1 MIDSIGIY
9 KAANTAVRL
18 SESRNPF
25 VIARDRGIKLC
36 YSSDFGD
43 LLGMYTCK
51 WKHRIIILNDR
62 LDEYMRLMV
71 CGHELGHDAFHRDM
85 AKDDGLQEFTLFN
98 MVNHSEYEANT
109 YAAHVL
115 LDDEKVYS
123 LAREGY
129 DIVQMAKIM
138 GSNVN
143 LMLIKM
149 QEMNKLGY
157 DFRIPYNPDSTFFRK
172 IHQ

>member
-1 MIDSIGIY
+1 MIDSVGIY
-9 KAANTAVRL
+9 KKANNLVQTHGTRNTLILAK
-18 SESRNPF
+18 ES
-25 VIARDRGIKLC
+25 GIDVVPVDC
-36 YSSDFGD
+36 FND
-43 LLGMYTCK
+43 LLGMYSCR
-51 WKHRIIILNDR
+51 WKHRVMFLNDR
-62 LDEYMRLMV
+62 MDEYLTLMV
-71 CGHELGHDAFHRDM
+71 AGHELGHDAFHREM
-85 AKDDGLQEFTLFN
+85 AKDNGLQEFTLFD
-98 MVNHSEYEANT
+98 VRNHSEYEANA
-109 YAAHVL
+109 YAAHLL
-115 LDDEKVYS
+115 LDDDQVYS

-129 DIVQMAKIM
+129 DVVQMAKIM